1 MRIEL
6 DSELKYRV
14 ADDEG
19 AEPLVFSPHV
29 NWTGFTEPN
38 IIDAY

>member
-14 ADDEG
+14 ADEG
-19 AEPLVFSPHV
+19 VEPLVFCPHV
-29 NWTGFTEPN
+29 NWAAFTEPN